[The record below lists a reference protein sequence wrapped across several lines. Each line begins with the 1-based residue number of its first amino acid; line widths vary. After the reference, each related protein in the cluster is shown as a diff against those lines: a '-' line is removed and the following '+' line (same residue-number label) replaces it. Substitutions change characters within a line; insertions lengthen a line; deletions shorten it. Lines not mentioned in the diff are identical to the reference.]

1 MSVSLSALTPA
12 AWEKE
17 GRRLGTLFDA
27 HGCALVVGEDPTAA
41 ALVALGIGRVQARY
55 RRVAVADLAGD
66 LEPLRHY
73 VAGGETHGIV
83 DSFQYGVS
91 INRIAAPIDELGNL
105 FVMPSGSDAVT
116 EEILRSPRWT
126 KLANGFRQEGA
137 LLLLVAPR
145 AASGVDALVPATD
158 GVVLVGDTPVP
169 DGWPLLGTARPPRPP
184 SPPVSTVSERRQQ
197 RSETPAWAR
206 RLGVGAALVGL
217 AAIGVIWVGRA
228 RPVDDSAVATDAAGT
243 AVPTGE
249 LANAAPAAPAIPVAN
264 PEDSARASRWAVE
277 VMLANVEA
285 DARRMAATL
294 ADSVAGVVVTP
305 VAVSGDSEHWFRVL
319 VGAFADSSAADS
331 ALGALR
337 ARGLVSPDGGARVS
351 RPFALL
357 LQRDIPAEAAPG
369 ILTELAG
376 RGIEGYALEQGDGT
390 ARLFA
395 GAFAAPDEAESLAA
409 SLRLMGVEPTLVY
422 RTGRAY

>member
-1 MSVSLSALTPA
+1 MSRALSSLTPA

-41 ALVALGIGRVQARY
+41 AHVALGIGRVQARF

-73 VAGGETHGIV
+73 VGDGETHGIV
-83 DSFQYGVS
+83 DAFQHGVS

-126 KLANGFRQEGA
+126 KLANGFRQESA
-137 LLLLVAPR
+137 LLLLVVPR
-145 AASGVDALVPATD
+145 ASAGLDDLVGATD
-158 GVVLVGDTPVP
+158 GVVAVGDTPVP
-169 DGWPLLGTARPPRPP
+169 DGWPVLGAARPPRPVAP
-184 SPPVSTVSERRQQ
+184 AVSTVSERRQQ

-206 RLGVGAALVGL
+206 RLGIGL
-217 AAIGVIWVGRA
+217 AVVALAAVGSVWIGRA
-228 RPVDDSAVATDAAGT
+228 RTAADSAVASDAAGT
-243 AVPTGE
+243 AVPTRE
-249 LANAAPAAPAIPVAN
+249 LASVSPAPATPVAN
-264 PEDSARASRWAVE
+264 PEDSARASRWAIE
-277 VMLANVEA
+277 VLLAHDEGEA
-285 DARRMAATL
+285 QRVASAL
-294 ADSVAGVVVTP
+294 ADSTTGVVVTP
-305 VAVSGDSEHWFRVL
+305 LAVAGDTSHWYRVL
-319 VGAFADSSAADS
+319 VGAHRDSSGADS
-331 ALGALR
+331 ALAALR
-337 ARGLVSPDGGARVS
+337 ARGVLAPDAGARVA

-357 LQRDIPAEAAPG
+357 LQRDVPAEAAPG
-369 ILTELAG
+369 LLAAMAG
-376 RGIEGYALEQGDGT
+376 RGIRGYALDQGDGT

-395 GAFAAPDEAESLAA
+395 GAFAAPDEAEPLAA
-409 SLRLMGVEPTLVY
+409 SLRLMGVEPTVVY

>member
-1 MSVSLSALTPA
+1 VNGAVASLTPA

-41 ALVALGIGRVQARY
+41 AHVALGIGRVQARF
-55 RRVAVADLAGD
+55 RRVAVADLSGD

-73 VAGGETHGIV
+73 LDAGETHGIV
-83 DSFQYGVS
+83 DTFQYGVS

-105 FVMPSGSDAVT
+105 FVMPSGSDAVSG
-116 EEILRSPRWT
+116 EILRSPRWT

-145 AASGVDALVPATD
+145 AADGLDALVTATD
-158 GVVLVGDTPVP
+158 GVVLVGDTPAP
-169 DGWPLLGTARPPRPP
+169 DAWPVLGAARPPRPV
-184 SPPVSTVSERRQQ
+184 SPTVSTVSERRQQ

-206 RLGVGAALVGL
+206 RLAVGAAVVAL
-217 AAIGVIWVGRA
+217 AAVGAIWVRRA
-228 RPVDDSAVATDAAGT
+228 RSTDESAVSTDAAGT

-249 LANAAPAAPAIPVAN
+249 LASAPAAPVVPVAN
-264 PEDSARASRWAVE
+264 PEDSARASTWAVE
-277 VMLANVEA
+277 VLLASDEA
-285 DARRMAATL
+285 EARRIAALL
-294 ADSVAGVVVTP
+294 ADSVAGVVVSP
-305 VAVSGDSEHWFRVL
+305 VVVSGDSARWYRVL
-319 VGAFADSSAADS
+319 VGAFGEAAAADS

-337 ARGLVSPDGGARVS
+337 ARGLVAADGGARVA

-369 ILTELAG
+369 ILADMAG
-376 RGIEGYALEQGDGT
+376 RGIEGYALDQGDGT

-395 GAFAAPDEAESLAA
+395 GAFAAPEEAESLAA
-409 SLRLMGVEPTLVY
+409 SLRLMGVEPTVVY

>member
-1 MSVSLSALTPA
+1 VNGTLSSLTPA

-41 ALVALGIGRVQARY
+41 AHVALGIGRVQARF

-73 VAGGETHGIV
+73 LGEGETHGIV
-83 DSFQYGVS
+83 DTFQYGVS

-105 FVMPSGSDAVT
+105 FVMPSGSEAVS
-116 EEILRSPRWT
+116 EEILRSPRWA

-145 AASGVDALVPATD
+145 ASEGLDALVTATD
-158 GVVLVGDTPVP
+158 GAVLVGDTPVP
-169 DGWPLLGTARPPRPP
+169 DGWPVLGAARPPRPV
-184 SPPVSTVSERRQQ
+184 SPTVSTVSERRQQ
-197 RSETPAWAR
+197 RSGTPAWAR
-206 RLGVGAALVGL
+206 RLGVGAALVAL
-217 AAIGVIWVGRA
+217 AAVGAVWVGRA
-228 RPVDDSAVATDAAGT
+228 RPTDDAAVAGDAAGT
-243 AVPTGE
+243 AVSTGD
-249 LANAAPAAPAIPVAN
+249 LASAPAAAPVIPVSN
-264 PEDSARASRWAVE
+264 PEDSARAATWAVE
-277 VMLANVEA
+277 VLLASDEGK
-285 DARRMAATL
+285 ARRAAAAL
-294 ADSVAGVVVTP
+294 ADSVVGVVVSP
-305 VAVSGDSEHWFRVL
+305 VVVSGDSARWYRVL
-319 VGAFADSSAADS
+319 VGAFREPAAADS

-337 ARGLVSPDGGARVS
+337 GRGLVAPDGGARVA

-369 ILTELAG
+369 ILAEMAG
-376 RGIEGYALEQGDGT
+376 RGIEGYALAQGDGT

-395 GAFAAPDEAESLAA
+395 GAFAAPEEAESLAA
-409 SLRLMGVEPTLVY
+409 SLRLMGVEPTVVY